1 MIREFLLAC
10 ELITSTQLSL
20 VDPQFLRLG
29 KDEAQQPLLSLQ
41 THLASAHTNDSIEA
55 LKDLCLTVKHFAD
68 VVLLN
73 SKNDGRENKYCYPH
87 FTRRKVRWKKEKC
100 SP

>member
-10 ELITSTQLSL
+10 KLITSTLLSL

-41 THLASAHTNDSIEA
+41 THVASAHTNDSVEA
-55 LKDLCLTVKHFAD
+55 LKELCLTVKHFAD
-68 VVLLN
+68 VCIVELQ
-73 SKNDGRENKYCYPH
+73 NDGRENEYCYPH
-87 FTRRKVRWKKEKC
+87 FTRKKVRWEKEKR

>member
-10 ELITSTQLSL
+10 KLITSTLLSL

-29 KDEAQQPLLSLQ
+29 KHEAQQPLLSLK

-55 LKDLCLTVKHFAD
+55 LTDLCLTVKHFAD

-73 SKNDGRENKYCYPH
+73 SKMMGGRINIVIHISQGGK
-87 FTRRKVRWKKEKC
+87 
-100 SP
+100 